1 VAPTT
6 ASPGDASDAGA
17 PPTGGPEGAAVE
29 EHPPGYKWRVLL
41 VVGAGIYMSTLGTG
55 IVNVALPV
63 MAEEFGASLAL
74 TQWVVLSYVLC
85 ITGLLLPAGRLA
97 DILGR
102 KEVFLAGFVIFA
114 AGSALCGLS
123 PTIEWLI
130 AARLVQGVGG
140 ALVQAN
146 SGALV
151 TQAFPA
157 SERGRALGL
166 VGSWVSLGLLS
177 GPLVGGVITE
187 YAGWR
192 WAFYVNV
199 LITAVATPA
208 GWRLLRPSPVARG
221 QRFDP
226 LGAALF
232 FVAVGALMLG
242 INQGPVW
249 GWGDPRTVGLLVLAA
264 GAGGVFVWVERRV
277 AQPTVD
283 LALFQNRGFAAAVG
297 AGFLSF
303 MASASTVLL
312 MPFYF
317 RLVLG
322 LRSDQT
328 GLLLVATPA
337 AVMLLAPVSG
347 SLADRFGSRLIA
359 SLGQAVL
366 LAGFVS
372 LLTLPAEGGLA
383 MAALRLAVI
392 GVGIALFNSPNS
404 SAMFGSVPPARLG
417 LVGGFQA
424 LTRNLG
430 QSLGQTISGVI
441 FSIAVLAAAG
451 LPGGAL
457 TGAAQAPPEALLAG
471 FQAAFLWSAV
481 LSGAALL
488 VSLVGRPR

>member
-1 VAPTT
+1 
-6 ASPGDASDAGA
+6 
-17 PPTGGPEGAAVE
+17 
-29 EHPPGYKWRVLL
+29 
-41 VVGAGIYMSTLGTG
+41 
-55 IVNVALPV
+55 
-63 MAEEFGASLAL
+63 
-74 TQWVVLSYVLC
+74 
-85 ITGLLLPAGRLA
+85 
-97 DILGR
+97 
-102 KEVFLAGFVIFA
+102 
-114 AGSALCGLS
+114 
-123 PTIEWLI
+123 
-130 AARLVQGVGG
+130 
-140 ALVQAN
+140 
-146 SGALV
+146 
-151 TQAFPA
+151 
-157 SERGRALGL
+157 
-166 VGSWVSLGLLS
+166 
-177 GPLVGGVITE
+177 
-187 YAGWR
+187 
-192 WAFYVNV
+192 
-199 LITAVATPA
+199 
-208 GWRLLRPSPVARG
+208 VARG

-242 INQGPVW
+242 INQGPAW
-249 GWGDPRTVGLLVLAA
+249 GWGDPRTVGLLVLAV

-283 LALFQNRGFAAAVG
+283 LTLFQNRGFAAAVG
-297 AGFLSF
+297 AGLLSF

-337 AVMLLAPVSG
+337 MVLLLAPVSG

-372 LLTLPAEGGLA
+372 LLTLPAEGGLL

-457 TGAAQAPPEALLAG
+457 TGATQAPPEALLAG

-488 VSLVGRPR
+488 VSLVGRPRSDHPTARRDDAPRPDVVKTR